1 MGHHRHL
8 VVEIGHHIPGQ
19 AGPGQLGDV
28 LALLAAGVDTVNP
41 VSFRVKQAG
50 HLFHGGDAVEHGLDL
65 TQLDAVA
72 HVLDLPVAPGE
83 EIEQAVLA
91 LDGEVAGLIE
101 NIAEIGIAG
110 ILDED
115 GVGLFRVAEVA
126 AGDASAADTDLTR
139 LAGGNGLPVLA
150 EQQDLRKHEHYNPL

>member
-1 MGHHRHL
+1 MAFASICAVGRT
-8 VVEIGHHIPGQ
+8 
-19 AGPGQLGDV
+19 
-28 LALLAAGVDTVNP
+28 GVDAEDAVACL
-41 VSFRVKQAG
+41 VKETGGGADA
-50 HLFHGGDAVEHGLDL
+50 GDAVQCDFDL
-65 TQLDAVA
+65 AQLDTVA

-83 EIEQAVLA
+83 EIEQTILA

-139 LAGGNGLPVLA
+139 LAGGNGLPSSPSSRICM
-150 EQQDLRKHEHYNPL
+150 LRQAVPMGMASSSR